1 VTRAELLARIL
12 DAADRTG
19 DLDWSLV
26 RDDLEIFDHELL
38 DSAVHRGREAWLV
51 WLRDWQQ
58 AFEDYSIERFD
69 PVEVDE
75 TRILTVHRLRA
86 RGRRSGVRLER
97 TDAQLWTFS
106 GDRLARIDYYPDFRE
121 QDHSWSRPGGAGP
134 RSAL

>member
-26 RDDLEIFDHELL
+26 RDDLEIFDHELP
-38 DSAVHRGREAWLV
+38 DSAVHRGREAWLA

-106 GDRLARIDYYPDFRE
+106 GDRLARIDDYPDFRE
-121 QDHSWSRPGGAGP
+121 QDHSWSRPGSAGR

>member
-51 WLRDWQQ
+51 WLRDWQ
-58 AFEDYSIERFD
+58 
-69 PVEVDE
+69 
-75 TRILTVHRLRA
+75 
-86 RGRRSGVRLER
+86 
-97 TDAQLWTFS
+97 
-106 GDRLARIDYYPDFRE
+106 
-121 QDHSWSRPGGAGP
+121 
-134 RSAL
+134 